1 MEVTEF
7 EDIKS
12 GYRIDFVSSRPH
24 WKRRRSRPVYL
35 HRTDTAVFSL
45 TQYFD
50 ENPYFEN
57 KSLSKE
63 FNVNESGDPVS
74 KSTEI
79 KWKTGKV
86 GSQPHSQTQKGNV
99 WNRDKFSGNINIEF
113 KKKKIYNNKTSYEEP
128 NKTINNLN
136 K

>member
-1 MEVTEF
+1 MKAPPLVHL
-7 EDIKS
+7 
-12 GYRIDFVSSRPH
+12 R
-24 WKRRRSRPVYL
+24 
-35 HRTDTAVFSL
+35 RTDAGVFSL
-45 TQYFD
+45 MQYFD

-86 GSQPHSQTQKGNV
+86 GSQSNTEAHI
-99 WNRDKFSGNINIEF
+99 WNRDKVSGNID
-113 KKKKIYNNKTSYEEP
+113 IY
-128 NKTINNLN
+128 
-136 K
+136 